1 MRNEIVNLNYVQDLK
16 DAFELDC
23 SKEDLK
29 ESKEAKLCYRT
40 IRKICNRTNKLR
52 KFLDKLGRRKNRY
65 ETDLCAERKSQRV
78 W

>member
-1 MRNEIVNLNYVQDLK
+1 MKSEIVNLSYVQDLK

-23 SKEDLK
+23 SKEEL
-29 ESKEAKLCYRT
+29 EENKEAKVCYKK

-52 KFLDKLGRRKNRY
+52 KFLDKLGRGKNRF
-65 ETDLCAERKSQRV
+65 ETDIHTKRKSERI

>member
-23 SKEDLK
+23 SKEELR
-29 ESKEAKLCYRT
+29 ESKEAKVCYRK
-40 IRKICNRTNKLR
+40 IRKICNRTNRLR
-52 KFLDKLGRRKNRY
+52 KFLDKIGKGKNRY
-65 ETDLCAERKSQRV
+65 ETDLCTERKSERI